1 MNMSVQI
8 TIVGLGQIGASV
20 GLALGK
26 NRSDM
31 RRVGHDKSPSVSRQA
46 KKMGAVDDTKFNLP
60 AAVRGADIVLL
71 SLPVNEIHT
80 ALEVIA
86 PDLAEG
92 AVVLDTAPNQTSVA
106 EWAQEILPE
115 GRYYVGLVPAINPMY
130 LHRIEMG
137 IDAAE
142 EDLFKDGL
150 VVLGALPGV
159 PGNVINVATDL
170 IDALEATPLFADMV
184 ETDGLMSSI
193 HIVPQLVSAGML
205 NAVTGQP
212 GWEEARKLAG
222 RPLAALASALAYQDE
237 VESLTEA
244 ALLNRENVARVLGD
258 VITSLQDLR
267 NDIIDEERESLS
279 ERLETASDDHQ
290 LWLGQRLRGNWSD
303 DDESKPDLVLP
314 SFFERFL
321 GTRKAPK
328 KTEK

>member
-1 MNMSVQI
+1 MSRKI

-26 NRSDM
+26 HQSDM
-31 RRVGHDKSPSVSRQA
+31 RRVGHDKDPSVSRQA
-46 KKMGAVDDTKFNLP
+46 KKIGAVDDTKFNLP

-71 SLPVNEIHT
+71 SLPVNEIRS

-92 AVVLDTAPNQTSVA
+92 AVVLDTAPTQTSIA
-106 EWAQEILPE
+106 EWAKEILPE
-115 GRYYVGLVPAINPMY
+115 GRYYVGLVPAINPAY
-130 LHRIEMG
+130 LHRIDLGVE
-137 IDAAE
+137 AAK

-150 VVLGALPGV
+150 IVLGTLPGV
-159 PGNVINVATDL
+159 PGNVVDGVTDL
-170 IDALEATPLFADMV
+170 INALGAMPLFADLA
-184 ETDGLMSSI
+184 ETDGLMSSV

-205 NAVTGQP
+205 NAVIGQP

-237 VESLTEA
+237 AESLSEA

-258 VITSLQDLR
+258 VIASLQDLR
-267 NDIIDEERESLS
+267 DDIADGNREGLS
-279 ERLETASDDHQ
+279 ERLETASDGHQ
-290 LWLGQRLRGNWSD
+290 LWLGQRLRGNWTT
-303 DDESKPDLVLP
+303 DESKPDLELP

-321 GTRKAPK
+321 GTRKARK